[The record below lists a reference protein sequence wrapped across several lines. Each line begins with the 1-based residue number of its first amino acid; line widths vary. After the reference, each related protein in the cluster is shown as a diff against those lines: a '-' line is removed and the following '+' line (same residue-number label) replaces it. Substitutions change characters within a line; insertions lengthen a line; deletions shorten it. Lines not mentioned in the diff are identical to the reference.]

1 MVRWVMRRSSLA
13 GLVIGCLA
21 ALLAM
26 GCGTTSARSATPV
39 RLGWEQSG
47 EASWYGVPYHGR
59 QTASGE
65 IYDMYKLTA
74 AHPTLPMGTRVV
86 VTHRETRRA
95 VEVRINDRG
104 PFKRGRI
111 IDLSYAAAQRLG
123 VVGPGVI
130 PVRLVVVGLADGT
143 RAAGST
149 PR

>member
-1 MVRWVMRRSSLA
+1 MARA
-13 GLVIGCLA
+13 ALA
-21 ALLAM
+21 ALAFGGLAVLLAT
-26 GCGTTSARSATPV
+26 GCSTTPVRSATPV
-39 RLGWEQSG
+39 PLGWQQSG

-86 VTHRETRRA
+86 VTHRETGRA

-123 VVGPGVI
+123 LVGPGVI
-130 PVRLVVVGLADGT
+130 PVRIVVVGLADGT
-143 RAAGST
+143 RAAGTS

>member
-1 MVRWVMRRSSLA
+1 MQR
-13 GLVIGCLA
+13 A
-21 ALLAM
+21 ALTALTIGGLAVLLAT
-26 GCGTTSARSATPV
+26 GCSTTSARSATPV

-86 VTHRETRRA
+86 VTHRQTGRA

-123 VVGPGVI
+123 LVGPGVI
-130 PVRLVVVGLADGT
+130 PVRIVVVGLADGT
-143 RAAGST
+143 RAAGSA